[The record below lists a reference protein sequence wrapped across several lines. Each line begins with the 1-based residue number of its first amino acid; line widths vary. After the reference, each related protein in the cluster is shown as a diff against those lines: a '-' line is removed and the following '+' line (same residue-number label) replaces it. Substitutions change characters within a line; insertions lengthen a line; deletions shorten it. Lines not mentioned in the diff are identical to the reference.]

1 MYVAKVKVENIR
13 GFHDA
18 QKVGLDLPAGPG
30 WCVVTGP
37 NGSGRTTFL
46 QSIALAIGGPAFAPA
61 FVAGSAWVTAGK
73 ERGGIEVDLIPSEQ
87 DRFARGSAT
96 PDGHVFAD
104 LVVTASGV
112 SASGVSAESNVG
124 RNGPWQENPVGWFAI
139 GYGAYRRP
147 APTASRAQ
155 PRLAGLFRTDSTFAE
170 TVTPAA
176 VALIRDG
183 LLPEGHTV
191 DSDAEGLWVTRDGAR
206 LALRA
211 LGDGYRHLISFVLDL
226 VRQLHSAGT
235 TAENA
240 TGVVLIDEIE
250 AHLTLEWQQW
260 IGGWLVA
267 HFPKLQ
273 FLVSTNSPY
282 VCQAATRGGLISLAG
297 PPHLVEGDLYD
308 RVVHGS
314 AEDVALSELFG
325 LESSYAPRARRLR
338 QELVELEVR
347 VVDGQASDAQLARY
361 RELQELLVSS
371 PTARAAE
378 IAARLR
384 RR

>member
-18 QKVGLDLPAGPG
+18 RKVGLNLPAAPG
-30 WCVVTGP
+30 WCVLIGP
-37 NGSGRTTFL
+37 NGSGRTTLL
-46 QSIALAIGGPAFAPA
+46 QSIALAIGGPSFAPA
-61 FVAGSAWVTAGK
+61 FVTGAAWVSAGK
-73 ERGGIEVDLIPSEQ
+73 ERGGIEVDLVPGEQ

-96 PDGHVFAD
+96 PEGHIFAD

-112 SASGVSAESNVG
+112 SVDSNVG
-124 RNGPWQENPVGWFAI
+124 RSGPWQENPVGWFAV

-147 APTASRAQ
+147 AAAAARPQ
-155 PRLAGLFRTDSTFAE
+155 PRLAGLFRADSTLSE
-170 TVTPAA
+170 TVTSAA
-176 VALIRDG
+176 VSLIRDG
-183 LLPEGHTV
+183 LLPEDHTV
-191 DSDAEGLWVTRDGAR
+191 EADSEGLWVTRAGVR
-206 LALRA
+206 LALRD
-211 LGDGYRHLISFVLDL
+211 LGDGYRNLIALVLDL
-226 VRQLHSAGT
+226 VRQLHAAGL
-235 TAENA
+235 TAETA
-240 TGVVLIDEIE
+240 TGVVLLDEVE

-260 IGGWLVA
+260 IGGWLLA
-267 HFPKLQ
+267 HFPGLQ
-273 FLVSTNSPY
+273 FIVSTNSPY
-282 VCQAATRGGLISLAG
+282 VCQAATPGGLLSLSG
-297 PPHLVEGDLYD
+297 PPRVVDGDLYE

-325 LESSYAPRARRLR
+325 LESAYPPRARRLR

-347 VVDGQASDAQLARY
+347 VLDGDASEVQLARY